1 MRCAE
6 EGGWVKVT
14 AAMPSIRSNTSRP
27 AHQSVPAVLPIRCQ
41 DEVRLV
47 PICDIWYCTCMRNT
61 TFVVANAGEIR
72 VSMTLDG
79 LEDRLAPHGF
89 FRAHRGYLVNL
100 QQVRSIMV
108 WSRNAYTLVLQAA
121 ERFRSAST
129 ALGRSG
135 GSWAGER

>member
-1 MRCAE
+1 SLLSDKSSPA
-6 EGGWVKVT
+6 
-14 AAMPSIRSNTSRP
+14 RP
-27 AHQSVPAVLPIRCQ
+27 RVPAVLPIRCQ

-47 PICDIWYCTCMRNT
+47 PICDTWNCTCMRNT

-108 WSRNAYTLVLQAA
+108 WSRNAYTLVLQSSR
-121 ERFRSAST
+121 EIPLSKHRI
-129 ALGRSG
+129 G
-135 GSWAGER
+135 